1 MANLEKKGSEVD
13 DNLVSC
19 FTFTDGTVGT
29 LCASWTIKGMAA
41 SYTILHCANGT
52 LQVALQ
58 EHKPLIARLKNPECE
73 IVFDLPPPLNNYPG
87 SWGADVSRGFVRA
100 AMGLEEPF
108 CSGVEGVKSL
118 DIIFAAEKSALTGRS
133 VKLKH

>member
-1 MANLEKKGSEVD
+1 
-13 DNLVSC
+13 
-19 FTFTDGTVGT
+19 
-29 LCASWTIKGMAA
+29 MAA